1 MSNQNSKGGHR
12 EAGGQGNA
20 LARYRNWLAGL
31 SRGQRIRYRALQA
44 ATVIS
49 VLIIAGFFVLQS
61 WIRVPDLPGVDP
73 GGSGT
78 NEEGDVSFEGAQ
90 TPDITRSG
98 RKKGVYT
105 FLVVGKD
112 TAGGGNTDTMLLIT
126 YDTKEK
132 TIHGLNLP
140 RDTML
145 NVSTA
150 SKRLNAVYNY
160 NKGKDKTTQVE
171 KGMAALKK
179 EAAHLTGITP
189 DFYVI
194 VEWEA
199 IGELVDA
206 LGGVE
211 FEVPFNMDYDD
222 PTPGQDLHIHQKA
235 GLRLLSGDDAMQV
248 IRHRKNNDGSHSN
261 GDVGRLKIQQD
272 FLKAVAKK
280 CLQPATFLKVP
291 ALAEIFTENVT
302 TDLTIGN
309 ILAFAQLASG
319 MDPDE
324 DVSFATAP
332 IGASFQYRGA
342 SLITLNEKKLLEVL
356 NGGMNPYLREIQAS
370 DLQLVYRKSNG
381 SFGVTNG
388 ALADTKM
395 GQVPSAAPA
404 KPPVEEEE
412 PVDTPDDSQAGGG
425 DTSQGGGA
433 SSGGSP
439 DSQGP
444 DGSGGTE
451 PPSGD
456 GQQSGQTGGGN
467 TSQGGSASQGGG
479 TGSGSS
485 PIGAID
491 PDQVL
496 PDPHANVSQDIKGP
510 TNDTNNSMAV
520 LPSRPKPVEQA
531 A

>member
-1 MSNQNSKGGHR
+1 MSDQRNRHGRR
-12 EAGGQGNA
+12 EAGTRGIGLGQYWT
-20 LARYRNWLAGL
+20 RYRRWLAGL
-31 SRGQRIRYRALQA
+31 TRGQRIRYRLLQT

-49 VLIIAGFFVLQS
+49 LIIIVAFLS
-61 WIRVPDLPGVDP
+61 LRAWIRVPTLPDVRPPDQSQGPDASGDLSFDGAVVPGIA
-73 GGSGT
+73 
-78 NEEGDVSFEGAQ
+78 E
-90 TPDITRSG
+90 SG

-105 FLVVGKD
+105 FLLVGKD
-112 TAGGGNTDTMLLIT
+112 TAGGGNTDTMLLLT

-132 TIHGLNLP
+132 NIQGLNLP

-160 NKGKDKTTQVE
+160 NKGKDKASQVE

-179 EAAHLTGITP
+179 EVSHLTGITP

-211 FEVPFNMDYDD
+211 FEVPFDMDYDD

-280 CLQPATFLKVP
+280 CLQPATFLKIP
-291 ALAEIFTENVT
+291 ELAKIFSQNVT
-302 TDLTIGN
+302 TDLAMGN
-309 ILAFAQLASG
+309 ILAFAQLAYG
-319 MDPDE
+319 MNPEE
-324 DVSFATAP
+324 DVSFQTAP
-332 IGASFQYRGA
+332 IAASCMYRGA
-342 SLITLNEKKLLEVL
+342 SMVTLDEGGMLKIL
-356 NGGMNPYLREIQAS
+356 NAGMNPYLRDIQAS

-381 SFGVTNG
+381 SFGVTN
-388 ALADTKM
+388 ATLADERM
-395 GQVPSAAPA
+395 GQVPVS
-404 KPPVEEEE
+404 KPEPETEE
-412 PVDTPDDSQAGGG
+412 PEVPEEPEENESGVQGGDASQGGDSSSQGGQGG
-425 DTSQGGGA
+425 DTSQGG
-433 SSGGSP
+433 SGGTMSP
-439 DSQGP
+439 P
-444 DGSGGTE
+444 DGSQGA
-451 PPSGD
+451 SGEE
-456 GQQSGQTGGGN
+456 GQTGGEIPSGVIDPSEVFPDPN
-467 TSQGGSASQGGG
+467 TS
-479 TGSGSS
+479 
-485 PIGAID
+485 
-491 PDQVL
+491 
-496 PDPHANVSQDIKGP
+496 VSQDITRDEGEGN
-510 TNDTNNSMAV
+510 TVAV
-520 LPSRPKPVEQA
+520 LPSRPEPIDQA